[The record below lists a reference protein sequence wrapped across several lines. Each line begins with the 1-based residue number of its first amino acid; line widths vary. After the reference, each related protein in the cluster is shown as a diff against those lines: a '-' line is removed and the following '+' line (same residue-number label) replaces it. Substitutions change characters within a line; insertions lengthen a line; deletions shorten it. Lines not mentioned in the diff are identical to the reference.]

1 MGVISALF
9 ERRTSS
15 FEQVLL
21 ASQAGANTATGK
33 PVTAL
38 SSLRNTAVFACV
50 RVLAESVA
58 SLPLILYQRQE
69 RGKRRAIEQRLYGLL
84 HDLPNSEMTSIELR
98 ETLMGHLALWGNAY
112 SEIQR
117 DGTGRVIGLW
127 PLRPDR
133 VDVRRGSDKRLYYQV
148 FFGDELDPKA
158 EHATLM
164 DYQVMHIRGIGYD
177 GVKGLSPIGLAR
189 EAVGLALA
197 TEEYGARFFG
207 NGARPGGV
215 LQHPGALSDRAT
227 EKLRASWAAMHQ
239 GLTQSHRIAILEE
252 GMQYKQIGIP
262 PEDSQFLE
270 TRQFQVNEIAR
281 LFRVPP
287 HMIGDLTKSSFSNIE
302 HQGLEF
308 VIHTLRPWLVRWEQ
322 AVYRD
327 LLTPTERKSFF
338 AEHLVNALL
347 RGDIET
353 RFNAY
358 AQGRQNGWLSANDIR
373 ELENLNPV
381 DGGDIYLQPLNMIPA
396 GESQQRQLEQRSRE
410 TNIETRAAATAKS
423 RQRLSASFVRV
434 LEDAAGRVIRRES
447 ADVKRAARK
456 YLGQRSEADFR
467 EWLSTFYQDH
477 RAFWVRQIMPILLAY
492 AEQVGL
498 SVADELGQEPLSP
511 DRIEEFIAAY
521 AQALA
526 DRQSI
531 LSEQALI
538 EALDQAV
545 AEGIDP
551 ETAISDTLTTIE
563 DTRPGSLARWESV
576 QAGNAFAKVLYAA
589 SGVLFLRWV
598 SRGETCPYCRSLN
611 NRVVGI
617 REFFLQAEE
626 DFQPEGAD
634 RPLKRKSKIGHPP
647 LHDGCDC
654 HIVAN

>member
-1 MGVISALF
+1 MGVISKLF
-9 ERRTSS
+9 ERRMSS
-15 FEQVLL
+15 LEQVLL
-21 ASQAGANTATGK
+21 SSQGGANTATGK

-38 SSLRNTAVFACV
+38 GSLRNTAVFACV

-69 RGKRRAIEQRLYGLL
+69 RGKRRATEQRLYNLL
-84 HDLPNSEMTSIELR
+84 HDLPNSEMTTMELR

-117 DGTGRVIGLW
+117 DGAGRVVGLW

-133 VDVRRGSDKRLYYQV
+133 VDIRRGSDKRLYYQV

-158 EHATLM
+158 EAVTLM

-197 TEEYGARFFG
+197 TEEFGARFFG
-207 NGARPGGV
+207 NGAKPGGI
-215 LQHPGALSDRAT
+215 LEHPGALSDKAQER
-227 EKLRASWAAMHQ
+227 LRASWAGIHQ
-239 GLTQSHRIAILEE
+239 GLSQAHRLAILEE
-252 GMQYKQIGIP
+252 GMKYHEIGIP
-262 PEDSQFLE
+262 PEDAQFLE
-270 TRQFQVNEIAR
+270 TRQFQVKEIAR

-287 HMIGDLTKSSFSNIE
+287 HMIGDLDKSSFSNIE

-322 AVYRD
+322 AIYRD
-327 LLTPTERKSFF
+327 LLTPVERKTFF

-381 DGGDIYLQPLNMIPA
+381 DGGDIYLQPLNMVPA
-396 GESQQRQLEQRSRE
+396 GEGQGQRQLEQRS
-410 TNIETRAAATAKS
+410 IEARANNVAKG

-434 LEDAAGRVIRRES
+434 LEDVAGRVIRREA

-467 EWLSTFYQDH
+467 QWLTTFYQDH
-477 RAFWVRQIMPILLAY
+477 REFWTRQIMPILTAF
-492 AEQVGL
+492 AEQIGL

-511 DRIEEFIAAY
+511 DRIEEFIKAY
-521 AQALA
+521 AESLA
-526 DRQSI
+526 DRQAI
-531 LSEQALI
+531 QSEEALI
-538 EALDQAV
+538 EALNQAL
-545 AEGIDP
+545 AEGTDS
-551 ETAISDTLTTIE
+551 EAAISDTLTTME
-563 DTRPGSLARWESV
+563 DSRPGSLARWESV
-576 QAGNAFAKVLYAA
+576 KAGNAFAKVLYAA

-598 SRGETCPYCRSLN
+598 SRGETCPYCRTLN
-611 NRVVGI
+611 GRVVGI

-626 DFQPEGAD
+626 DFQPDGAD
-634 RPLKRKSKIGHPP
+634 RPLKRGSKIGHPP

-654 HIVAN
+654 HIIAN